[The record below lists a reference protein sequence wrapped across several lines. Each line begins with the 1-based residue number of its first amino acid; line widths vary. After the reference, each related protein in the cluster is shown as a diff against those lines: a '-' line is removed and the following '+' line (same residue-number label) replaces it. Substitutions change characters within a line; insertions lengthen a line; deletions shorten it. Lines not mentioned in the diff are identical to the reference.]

1 MSQVDCLFGS
11 SGGLLD
17 LLDPRGFNQHN
28 QPYPCI
34 LCDFGYFGLPSQ
46 PTNVVVG
53 GLGCDSYRNS
63 PKSTEKNRRQLDSTG
78 PWSPVPE
85 VMFRMQLETR
95 CRCGKPTT
103 SLIILRMAFP
113 MGFPLEQFTPWA
125 SIGFHRSLVSV
136 VFPRPGSIWMRAT
149 VRSWVNGTGPL
160 KCRRWPCFDAWVKRQ
175 NPC

>member
-113 MGFPLEQFTPWA
+113 MGFPW
-125 SIGFHRSLVSV
+125 SSLPHGHPLDSTALWSLSF
-136 VFPRPGSIWMRAT
+136 FPGLDLFGCGLR
-149 VRSWVNGTGPL
+149 
-160 KCRRWPCFDAWVKRQ
+160 
-175 NPC
+175 